1 MHCTLVNS
9 YEFKRSLKNLSI
21 LKMAC
26 SMLSK
31 QRKMRKLDFEE
42 KRKED
47 ERAGGTVGSSDPRA
61 FALLFACPNELRAWS
76 SPL

>member
-1 MHCTLVNS
+1 
-9 YEFKRSLKNLSI
+9 
-21 LKMAC
+21 MAC

-31 QRKMRKLDFEE
+31 QITMGKLDFEE
-42 KRKED
+42 KRKGE

-61 FALLFACPNELRAWS
+61 FALLFARPNELRAWS